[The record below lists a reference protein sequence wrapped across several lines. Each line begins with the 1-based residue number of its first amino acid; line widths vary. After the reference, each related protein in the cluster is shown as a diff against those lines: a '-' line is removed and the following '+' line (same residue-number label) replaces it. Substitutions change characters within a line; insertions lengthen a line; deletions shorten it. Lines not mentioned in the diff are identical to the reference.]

1 MEPQCCSCA
10 FIWSARIVIEYRCLH
25 CHVNVHSQ
33 DEIGFANTVPM
44 YAPAYTNVL
53 ILVRSLDGTHR
64 EMMAWNAGKV
74 TPSPN
79 LRHYDKSSEYAAARQ
94 HKVAEVACY
103 RIEGTLMGCA
113 DPPSKGVGA
122 SHQCSRLNKKRSGW
136 GESVTYLRFQQDP
149 LPKGSRSCPSEA
161 LRAVQS

>member
-53 ILVRSLDGTHR
+53 ILVRSLDGAHR

-113 DPPSKGVGA
+113 DPPSKGLVHPIGVLELA
-122 SHQCSRLNKKRSGW
+122 KNKVDGGSLSPFEHADSNHRADACLGSHRGQKS
-136 GESVTYLRFQQDP
+136 
-149 LPKGSRSCPSEA
+149 
-161 LRAVQS
+161 